1 LTDVLVNG
9 YGWGSF
15 SMGLASSGN
24 LNFSFFVTGWGEMP
38 IVETDTSNLVHV

>member
-15 SMGLASSGN
+15 TIGLASFCD
-24 LNFSFFVTGWGEMP
+24 LNFSFLVARWGKMP
-38 IVETDTSNLVHV
+38 IVEINTNDLVHI

>member
-15 SMGLASSGN
+15 FVGLASFGN
-24 LNFSFFVTGWGEMP
+24 LNFSFLRVGWRNMP
-38 IVETDTSNLVHV
+38 IVEINTNDLVHI